1 MQTMYERVIPPMLRG
16 FEVMHV
22 YLEMAELFASRGEF
36 DPGKLMQATPA
47 SDMLSLARHV
57 QQASDK
63 AMNGIAR
70 LTNDS
75 VPSFED
81 NEKTLDDLKARIHKT
96 VAYLLTVDMKSFRD
110 GDACSIERQPRD
122 ASEISMNDYGVS
134 SMLVQEI
141 YFHILAARQI
151 LQGHGVRIDGLN
163 DSQRVQQS

>member
-22 YLEMAELFASRGEF
+22 YLEIAELFASRGEF

-47 SDMLSLARHV
+47 SGMSSLARHV
-57 QQASDK
+57 RQASDK

-70 LTNDS
+70 LTDDS

-81 NEKTLDDLKARIHKT
+81 DEKTIDDLKARIDKT

-110 GDACSIERQPRD
+110 GDACSVERQPRH
-122 ASEISMNDYGVS
+122 ASEMSMNDYYVS
-134 SMLVQEI
+134 SVLVQEI

-151 LQGHGVRIDGLN
+151 LQGHGVLIDGLN